1 MSNQDQAAEQLFGEA
16 LDQPSEQRCAFLD
29 RMCQGQP
36 ALRKM
41 VDELLKENDRLQ
53 GFLSEPAFA
62 PGGDSADDA
71 ASQGLPKGTRLG
83 RYAVVE
89 PLGSGGIGVVFRA
102 LDTDL
107 HRDVALKVLRPDLA
121 GDADGVARFRREAR
135 ALAVLNHPNIC
146 TIYEIGEQDGRVFI
160 AMEFMEGMTLR
171 QRMAQKPLELDTAL
185 ALAIEIADALDAAH
199 TAGIVHRDIK
209 PANIFIARRGHAKIL
224 DFGLAKVVDAKAHGD
239 AAKAMAEQ
247 LTSPGSPMG
256 TVSYMSPEQVRG
268 TAVDTRS
275 DLFSFGVV
283 LYEMLT
289 GARPFQGETT
299 ALIFEAILNRAPA
312 SPSRLHPNLPVG
324 LEDIVKKALEKD
336 YDLRYQHAADMRADL
351 KRLKRDTESGRV
363 GVSSGARAAA
373 VLTAARAARRIPV
386 WARLCAFAVV
396 LAGAWMLRPTLPP
409 PQVTGTTQL
418 THDTNRTLSASPF
431 MASFKLLTDGTRIY
445 FQEDRNEQLAL
456 GQVAIGG
463 GDSAPVDAPSWFDG
477 LHDIAPNRPEL
488 LVAGP
493 PIAVYDRGLWN
504 LPVPGG
510 QPRRLGA
517 MLASDAAWSPDG
529 ATLYFSSHGSIF
541 AADADGN
548 RARKLVTVDGNPFWM
563 RLSPDRRF
571 LRFSIAGN
579 GLATSSLWEVRA
591 DGTHLRRLLPGF
603 TRQPSDCC
611 GSWTADGKYYVFQAT
626 REGVTA
632 LWAMREAGDWWHRVS
647 HAPVQLTPDLIAAAR
662 PLPSQDGKKVF
673 FIGATL
679 RGELARYDP
688 KTKSMQ
694 PFLPGVSGQFLT
706 FTRDGQHIAWVSYP
720 EGMLWYARSDG
731 TEPRQ
736 LTFAPMQAAFPHFS
750 PDGAQIA
757 FCGRNPGSHY
767 RIDVVS
773 VDGGQPEPLTSGDSD
788 AWEPSWSPT
797 GDALAFGPSWA
808 DATTGKTSLHIVNLR
823 SRQTTEVP
831 DSKDL
836 YSPRWSP
843 DGRYLLAMPPQDP
856 RLTHHDWPLMLYD
869 FSRHAW
875 QELIEAAGVAQYPE
889 WSADGKC
896 VYFHAQVPKKAP
908 EQRVCLADRK
918 IETIVDMG
926 SGNTL
931 VWDVGIWTGVG
942 PDGSIYALRD
952 ISTEEIYALDVKFP

>member
-1 MSNQDQAAEQLFGEA
+1 MSNQDHAPEQLFGEA
-16 LDQPSEQRCAFLD
+16 LDLLPGQRSAFLD
-29 RMCQGQP
+29 RMCRGQP
-36 ALRKM
+36 ALRKL
-41 VDELLKENDRLQ
+41 VEELLKENDRLQ
-53 GFLSEPAFA
+53 GFLSQPPFA
-62 PGGDSADDA
+62 PDGNSADGA
-71 ASQGLPKGTRLG
+71 VSQGLPKGTRLG
-83 RYAVVE
+83 RYSVVE
-89 PLGSGGIGVVFRA
+89 PLGSGGMGEVFRA
-102 LDTDL
+102 VDTDL
-107 HRDVALKVLRPDLA
+107 HRDVALKVLRPELA
-121 GDADGVARFRREAR
+121 GDAERVARFQREAR

-171 QRMAQKPLELDTAL
+171 QRMTQTPLELETAL
-185 ALAIEIADALDAAH
+185 TLAIEIADALDAAH

-209 PANIFIARRGHAKIL
+209 PANIFVTRRGHAKIL
-224 DFGLAKVVDAKAHGD
+224 DFGLAKAVDTKARGD

-268 TAVDTRS
+268 KEVDTRS

-283 LYEMLT
+283 LYEMVI
-289 GARPFQGETT
+289 GARPFQGEST
-299 ALIFEAILNRAPA
+299 ALIFEAILNRTPVAPT
-312 SPSRLHPNLPVG
+312 RLNPDLPAG
-324 LEDIVKKALEKD
+324 LEHIINKALEKD
-336 YDLRYQHAADMRADL
+336 WDLRYQHAAEIRADL
-351 KRLKRDTESGRV
+351 KRLKRDTETGWT
-363 GVSSGARAAA
+363 GMSSGARAAA
-373 VLTAARAARRIPV
+373 VLLAARAARRIPIGV
-386 WARLCAFAVV
+386 WLSAAVVV
-396 LAGAWMLRPTLPP
+396 LAGAYMLRPTLAP
-409 PQVTGTTQL
+409 PQVTGTRQL
-418 THDTNRTLSASPF
+418 THDNNRTLSASPF
-431 MASFKLLTDGTRIY
+431 NTTFKLLTDGTRIY
-445 FQEDRNEQLAL
+445 FQENQNEQLAL
-456 GQVAIGG
+456 GQVAIEG
-463 GDSAPVDAPSWFDG
+463 GDSVPVAVPSWFDG
-477 LHDIAPNRPEL
+477 LHDMAPNRPEL

-493 PIAVYDRGLWN
+493 PISVYHRGLWN

-510 QPRRLGA
+510 QPRRLGN
-517 MLASDAAWSPDG
+517 MLAFDATWSPDG
-529 ATLYFSSHGSIF
+529 ATLYYSSYGSIF

-548 RARKLVTVDGNPFWM
+548 HPRKLVTVAGNPFWI

-571 LRFSIAGN
+571 LRFSITDN
-579 GLATSSLWEVRA
+579 GLNTSSLWEVRA
-591 DGTHLRRLLPGF
+591 DGTYLRRLLPGF

-626 REGVTA
+626 RDDVTA
-632 LWAMREAGDWWHRVS
+632 LWAMREAGDWWHRVIR
-647 HAPVQLTPDLIAAAR
+647 APVQLTPGLIAAAR
-662 PLPSQDGKKVF
+662 PLPSKDGKEVF
-673 FIGATL
+673 FIGTVL
-679 RGELARYDP
+679 RGELTRYDP

-706 FTRDGQHIAWVSYP
+706 FTRDGQHLAWVSYP
-720 EGMLWYARSDG
+720 EDILWYARSDG

-736 LTFAPMQAAFPHFS
+736 LTFAPMQAALPRFS
-750 PDGAQIA
+750 PDGTQIV

-767 RIDVVS
+767 QIDVVP

-788 AWEPSWSPT
+788 AWEPTWSPA
-797 GDALAFGPSWA
+797 GDALAYGPSWA

-831 DSKDL
+831 DSRGL

-843 DGRYLLAMPPQDP
+843 NGRYLLAIPPQDP

-875 QELIEAAGVAQYPE
+875 QELIKAAGVAQYPE
-889 WSADGKC
+889 WSADGRC
-896 VYFHAQVPKKAP
+896 VYFHAQVPKEAP

-931 VWDVGIWTGVG
+931 VWGFGIWTGVG